1 MPESWFVNGNT
12 VVSSLRKLVR
22 FSRADLWWGEL
33 ALAFAGAAG
42 AVWISIAGPEQVDDV
57 ASFAGSLVGVVIG
70 AVIAAIAILTAP
82 FNREFLRKLT
92 AIDRNAEDYLAP
104 FIITALMGI
113 AAVILIPIWSVLAP
127 TGNIAVRAVLG
138 ALAGALSF
146 WTLASLVTALGT
158 LVQFVQL
165 LQLAADVP
173 DDETSPQNG
182 PSQEGGTGD
191 GPNPDSGQ
199 ETCSEQ

>member
-57 ASFAGSLVGVVIG
+57 ASFTGSLVGVVIG

-104 FIITALMGI
+104 FVITALMGI

-127 TGNIAVRAVLG
+127 TGNTTVRALLG

-173 DDETSPQNG
+173 DDETSSQNG

-191 GPNPDSGQ
+191 GPNPHSGQ
-199 ETCSEQ
+199 ETCGEQ